1 MGLFDIFKRKNEDSV
16 EEYYKQRKKRE
27 EGTEHLTNEYNSE
40 YSCFEMKVDDVFRIT
55 GRGVVV
61 VGKIGMGTISAGD
74 IVIAEDN
81 DHQKYKVKINKI
93 EIFRKIANVAN
104 AGDNVGL
111 LLSEIEGYEPQK
123 GDYLRKE

>member
-1 MGLFDIFKRKNEDSV
+1 MGLFDIFKKKNEDSV

-27 EGTEHLTNEYNSE
+27 EEADHLTNNYNSE
-40 YSCFEMKVDDVFRIT
+40 YFEMMIDDVFRIT

-61 VGKIGMGTISAGD
+61 VGKIGKGTISAGD

-81 DHQKYKVKINKI
+81 DYKRYKVKINKI
-93 EIFRKIANVAN
+93 EIFRKITNVAS

>member
-1 MGLFDIFKRKNEDSV
+1 MKMGLFDIFKKKNEDSV

-27 EGTEHLTNEYNSE
+27 EEADHLTNNYNSE
-40 YSCFEMKVDDVFRIT
+40 YFEMMIDDVFRIT

-61 VGKIGMGTISAGD
+61 VGKIGKGTISAGD

-81 DHQKYKVKINKI
+81 DYKRYKVKINKI
-93 EIFRKIANVAN
+93 EIFRKITNVAS